1 MKHIK
6 GNNSEKNRTVLLA
19 AFLLALLF
27 LSGASSAFAQTG
39 SVNFSGTWALNESKS
54 TQPEGG
60 FRMGAALLTIT
71 QEGNNLSMESTRK
84 NQNGEDVKSTSKF
97 TLDGKECSNAAG
109 FGNSTRKSLV
119 TWSSDGK
126 TLNFAHSMKFERDG
140 ESQEFKSSE
149 SWKINAD
156 KTLAIETNMNFQ
168 GNEMKSTN
176 VYDKK

>member
-6 GNNSEKNRTVLLA
+6 GNNTGKSRTVFLA

-27 LSGASSAFAQTG
+27 LSGATETFAQTR
-39 SVNFSGTWALNESKS
+39 SVNFSGTWAFNESKS
-54 TQPEGG
+54 TQAE
-60 FRMGAALLTIT
+60 FRFAPSLMVVT
-71 QEGNNLSMESTRK
+71 QEGNNLSIESTRR

-119 TWSSDGK
+119 TWSADGK
-126 TLNFAHSMKFERDG
+126 TLNFAHTMKFERDG
-140 ESQEFKSSE
+140 ETQEFKSSE

-156 KTLAIETNMNFQ
+156 NTLAVETTMNFQ
-168 GNEMKSTN
+168 GNENKTTN